1 MPDYANFVPRAR
13 VPYRYM
19 PHEFHYEKRVNMAML
34 YRCEM
39 CSGNRVP
46 FVALNIALIVNHYG
60 RYHRHDPDF
69 YVTCRIDGCS
79 TSCKAFERYKSH
91 LRRHHKEVDL
101 RVEQGDESVPNT
113 NENTTEIERE
123 HLDFQEDQLSDIG
136 DEGNP
141 RPSQPSDF
149 QKQNA
154 LFILKTKE
162 IHQLTQKGMGSV
174 VSDTTCIVQNAVE
187 QLKGRVENCLDS
199 AGIKLDDIPGLEDV
213 FRADSHE
220 CNPFHGIRSKTEQQR
235 YFRDNFG
242 LLVSL

>member
-174 VSDTTCIVQNAVE
+174 VSDTTCIVQNAVK
-187 QLKGRVENCLDS
+187 Q
-199 AGIKLDDIPGLEDV
+199 
-213 FRADSHE
+213 
-220 CNPFHGIRSKTEQQR
+220 
-235 YFRDNFG
+235 
-242 LLVSL
+242 